1 MAKRIIDYY
10 NLFVG
15 AFVTIAAAI
24 LGEHWYLFAAFL
36 ALNVVDW
43 LTGWYKANKQ
53 GVESSK
59 VGLKG
64 ALKKLGYWAVVAVA
78 FELAGCLQALCVDML
93 GLQLDWLLLLGWWVL
108 ASKTDRG
115 KEPCRQ
121 PHRHRKG
128 GLNHGSKERKRPDPG
143 GSGRAHGR

>member
-10 NLFVG
+10 NLFMG
-15 AFVTIAAAI
+15 AAVTIAAAI

-64 ALKKLGYWAVVAVA
+64 AIKKLGYWAIVAVA

-93 GLQLDWLLLLGWWVL
+93 VKGLAVTQKLIEARNPAANL
-108 ASKTDRG
+108 TDTE
-115 KEPCRQ
+115 KE
-121 PHRHRKG
+121 
-128 GLNHGSKERKRPDPG
+128 D
-143 GSGRAHGR
+143 

>member
-43 LTGWYKANKQ
+43 LTGWYKA
-53 GVESSK
+53 K
-59 VGLKG
+59 VDYSADNVYKEE
-64 ALKKLGYWAVVAVA
+64 AY
-78 FELAGCLQALCVDML
+78 QAYL
-93 GLQLDWLLLLGWWVL
+93 GL
-108 ASKTDRG
+108 TH
-115 KEPCRQ
+115 CF
-121 PHRHRKG
+121 
-128 GLNHGSKERKRPDPG
+128 
-143 GSGRAHGR
+143 

>member
-64 ALKKLGYWAVVAVA
+64 ALKKLGYWAVV
-78 FELAGCLQALCVDML
+78 
-93 GLQLDWLLLLGWWVL
+93 
-108 ASKTDRG
+108 
-115 KEPCRQ
+115 
-121 PHRHRKG
+121 
-128 GLNHGSKERKRPDPG
+128 
-143 GSGRAHGR
+143 

>member
-10 NLFVG
+10 NLFMG
-15 AFVTIAAAI
+15 AAVTIAAAI

-59 VGLKG
+59 AGLKG

-78 FELAGCLQALCVDML
+78 FELAGCSRPS
-93 GLQLDWLLLLGWWVL
+93 
-108 ASKTDRG
+108 ASICWACSWIG
-115 KEPCRQ
+115 SCCWA
-121 PHRHRKG
+121 G
-128 GLNHGSKERKRPDPG
+128 GCWPL
-143 GSGRAHGR
+143 

>member
-64 ALKKLGYWAVVAVA
+64 ALKSWATGPSWPWPLSWRAA
-78 FELAGCLQALCVDML
+78 SRLFALICWACSWIGSCCWAGGCWPL
-93 GLQLDWLLLLGWWVL
+93 
-108 ASKTDRG
+108 
-115 KEPCRQ
+115 
-121 PHRHRKG
+121 
-128 GLNHGSKERKRPDPG
+128 
-143 GSGRAHGR
+143 

>member
-10 NLFVG
+10 NLFMG
-15 AFVTIAAAI
+15 AAVTIAAAI

-78 FELAGCLQALCVDML
+78 F
-93 GLQLDWLLLLGWWVL
+93 
-108 ASKTDRG
+108 
-115 KEPCRQ
+115 
-121 PHRHRKG
+121 
-128 GLNHGSKERKRPDPG
+128 
-143 GSGRAHGR
+143 

>member
-93 GLQLDWLLLLGWWVL
+93 GLQLDWAFLFWHKNVDIGC
-108 ASKTDRG
+108 
-115 KEPCRQ
+115 PI
-121 PHRHRKG
+121 
-128 GLNHGSKERKRPDPG
+128 
-143 GSGRAHGR
+143 